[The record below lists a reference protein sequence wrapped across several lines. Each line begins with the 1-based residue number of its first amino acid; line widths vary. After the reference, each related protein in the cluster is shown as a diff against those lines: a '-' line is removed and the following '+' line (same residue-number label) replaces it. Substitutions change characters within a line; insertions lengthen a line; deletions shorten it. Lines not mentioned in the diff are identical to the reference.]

1 MYVTNS
7 KQTTTK
13 NACTDFARRGE
24 VAERG
29 VVEDEASV
37 PEGLGH
43 VEGALALRPLGQH
56 ARLDLARGQHTLLI
70 LAGAGTQAAPV
81 VVWGRHRQTRR

>member
-56 ARLDLARGQHTLLI
+56 ARLDLARGPHVL

-81 VVWGRHRQTRR
+81 VVVWGRHRQTRR